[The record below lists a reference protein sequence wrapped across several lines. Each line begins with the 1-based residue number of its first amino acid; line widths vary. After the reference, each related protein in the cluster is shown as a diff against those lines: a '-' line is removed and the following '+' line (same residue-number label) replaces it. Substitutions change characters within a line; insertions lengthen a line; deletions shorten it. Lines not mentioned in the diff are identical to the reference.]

1 MSSIEQKI
9 AELLDESKKAEEQIE
24 TLEESEGWKKPA
36 GEKAEEEAPAEEVV
50 GPASVIY
57 GSDAIGGGANFY
69 NYFVNFY

>member
-50 GPASVIY
+50 AEEEAPAEEK
-57 GSDAIGGGANFY
+57 AEEE
-69 NYFVNFY
+69 

>member
-36 GEKAEEEAPAEEVV
+36 GEKAEEEAPTEED
-50 GPASVIY
+50 SRRRR
-57 GSDAIGGGANFY
+57 S
-69 NYFVNFY
+69 